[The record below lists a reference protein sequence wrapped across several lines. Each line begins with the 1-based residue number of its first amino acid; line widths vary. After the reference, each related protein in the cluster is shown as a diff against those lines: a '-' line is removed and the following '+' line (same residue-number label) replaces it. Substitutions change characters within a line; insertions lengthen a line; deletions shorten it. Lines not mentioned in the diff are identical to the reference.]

1 METEK
6 CKREAFVWG
15 NLQNQAQLSISK
27 IFSTG
32 SVYLHWC
39 KCTALSW
46 SSACLNSW
54 LSAVSQRF
62 WPFLKLFFKVF
73 QTNLRHHPHNNSLL
87 IPYKK
92 NLLLLCL
99 ALKKKKN
106 IQRGAQQVPAGAPAF
121 SEMHHYLARI
131 EAKHSLVFSDNFV
144 QVQFRAQVYPVS
156 LACLFYCLS

>member
-1 METEK
+1 MESSYCCKWGKKSLQFMETEK

-99 ALKKKKN
+99 ALKKKKKYSE
-106 IQRGAQQVPAGAPAF
+106 RSTAGSSWSSCFLWNAPLSSQNWGKAF
-121 SEMHHYLARI
+121 FS
-131 EAKHSLVFSDNFV
+131 VFWQLRTSSV
-144 QVQFRAQVYPVS
+144 
-156 LACLFYCLS
+156 